1 MDANIEPEEI
11 KRSEK
16 LYGSCPSV
24 ILDKVKSL
32 NIKRIPKLKVYG
44 ILHGLK
50 YISYSHSMVAFGLG
64 DRS

>member
-32 NIKRIPKLKVYG
+32 NIKDPETKSFG

>member
-24 ILDKVKSL
+24 ILGKVKSL
-32 NIKRIPKLKVYG
+32 NIKRIPKLLVSG
-44 ILHGLK
+44 
-50 YISYSHSMVAFGLG
+50 SYMV
-64 DRS
+64 